1 MEIVSVYT
9 DGGSRGNPGLAG
21 IGVLIKYNS
30 EEKGY
35 SEYIGDD
42 RTNNEAEYEALIF
55 ALKKIKQ
62 LAGKKKSKSVRV
74 ECFSD
79 SELMV
84 KQLNHQYKLKDEK
97 IKKYFITIWNLML
110 DFNQVEISHI
120 PREENKKA
128 DELAN
133 KAMDESLSR
142 QTTLGL

>member
-62 LAGKKKSKSVRV
+62 LAGKKRSKSVRV